1 MHFLQSFKYFR
12 NVCRRM
18 IKKKVVAPYLIAV
31 CVTVSQVHLY
41 EALSCVC
48 SGCINNVLMN
58 RRTLYEMCA

>member
-1 MHFLQSFKYFR
+1 MYAKK
-12 NVCRRM
+12 ND
-18 IKKKVVAPYLIAV
+18 KKKVVAPYLIAV

-41 EALSCVC
+41 EALICVC